1 MQKKSYEKTG
11 EVLYTDV
18 LDNGLTVYY
27 LPKPDYNRTYGLFT
41 TNFGS
46 LDTSFIPTGSRDMKT
61 FPEGIAHF
69 LEHKLF
75 EKKEGDV
82 MYKFGAYGAQTNA
95 FTSFSRTSYL
105 FSTRE
110 NIYECVNLL
119 LDFVQEPYF
128 TEENVAKEQGIIQQE
143 IQMYQDDSD
152 WRLFAGLLAS
162 LYPDSPLADDIAGT
176 PHSIKEITA
185 ADLYANYETF
195 YHPSNMNLF
204 LTGPFDVE
212 QMAAFVND
220 NQETKPF
227 IKAEP
232 IQRKTVEGSQ
242 PIAGKTLAFEVAMP
256 KLALGFRGEDTL
268 PTDARELLEYKL
280 SNQLLLDMLFGKT
293 SHRYEEMYNAGLV
306 DDSFGYGFDMDK
318 SFHFANITVDTE
330 KPDQVSK
337 VLQEAL
343 KSYKIDKDFEKEN
356 LEMLKR
362 EILGDYYKS
371 LNSLEY
377 LANQFSSNIYGEI
390 NFFDLPE
397 ILSGLTLEK
406 VSKYAEKFVENM
418 QTVDFIIYPK

>member
-1 MQKKSYEKTG
+1 
-11 EVLYTDV
+11 
-18 LDNGLTVYY
+18 
-27 LPKPDYNRTYGLFT
+27 
-41 TNFGS
+41 
-46 LDTSFIPTGSRDMKT
+46 
-61 FPEGIAHF
+61 
-69 LEHKLF
+69 
-75 EKKEGDV
+75 

-227 IKAEP
+227 VKAEP

-362 EILGDYYKS
+362 ETLGDYYKS

-406 VSKYAEKFVENM
+406 VSKHAEKFVENM